1 MIGAARRLSRL
12 TLALA
17 LVGLS
22 APVGAQSDDLE
33 IIVAPYVLF
42 GSLTGEA
49 AIGPS
54 GPTQVDLGFA
64 DLVKN
69 LGLGAMVHTELWKGD
84 WGVLADLL

>member
-1 MIGAARRLSRL
+1 
-12 TLALA
+12 
-17 LVGLS
+17 
-22 APVGAQSDDLE
+22 LE

-42 GSLTGEA
+42 GSLTEEA